1 VEAHPIVLGCMATTD
16 EQDPCVASASRVASV
31 YHLAGGLGN
40 FPVVGLRWGGGETT
54 KHHPDADTLELP
66 RPATATGP
74 ATTGGRG
81 EGNERPKVRTLRL

>member
-1 VEAHPIVLGCMATTD
+1 VETTKVEAHPIVLGCMATTD

-40 FPVVGLRWGGGETT
+40 FPVVGLRWGGGETA

-66 RPATATGP
+66 TEDSDGTSDH
-74 ATTGGRG
+74 GRQRRG
-81 EGNERPKVRTLRL
+81 Q